1 MQGKTVLVT
10 GATDGIGKETALAL
24 AAQGARVFIVGR
36 DAQKTE
42 MTAHTLRGMSANP
55 QVIGLVADLSRMRDV
70 HELADEVM
78 QRCDRLDVLVNN
90 AGAMYPDYHS
100 TDEGFEA
107 TFALNYLSA
116 FLLTNRLL
124 PLMRVEHQHAFPAR
138 VINVASVAH
147 KQNRHIGDPIDVQA
161 LERYRGAGE
170 AGYSAT
176 RANALAKYALVMF
189 TFALARHYQGDGL
202 TANAL
207 HPGFVATKLTDAL
220 PPRDRFTFS
229 VVNRLMGVTPGEGA
243 ATSIYLAS
251 SPEVGAVT
259 GMYFMNR
266 KPALPADGTRD
277 TDAQDTLWALSEAWT
292 LGKAASAS
300 A

>member
-1 MQGKTVLVT
+1 MHGKTVLVT

-24 AAQGARVFIVGR
+24 ATQGARVFIVGR
-36 DAQKTE
+36 NAHKTE
-42 MTAHTLRGMSANP
+42 MTAHTLRGMTANS
-55 QVIGLVADLSRMRDV
+55 QVIGLTANLSLMRDV
-70 HELADEVM
+70 HALADKVM
-78 QRCDRLDVLVNN
+78 EYCDSLDVLVNN

-124 PLMRVEHQHAFPAR
+124 PLMTRENGTSDPAR
-138 VINVASVAH
+138 VVNVSSVAH
-147 KQNRHIGDPIDVQA
+147 KQNRHIGDPIDVNA
-161 LERYRGAGE
+161 LEYHLGAAE
-170 AGYSAT
+170 TGYSAA
-176 RANALAKYALVMF
+176 RAYALAKYALVMF
-189 TFALARHYQGDGL
+189 TFALARHYQGAGL

-207 HPGFVATKLTDAL
+207 HPGFIATKLTDAL
-220 PPRDRFTFS
+220 APRDRFTFS
-229 VVNRLMGVTPGEGA
+229 VVNRLMGVSPDEGA
-243 ATSIYLAS
+243 ATSVYLAS
-251 SPEVGAVT
+251 SPEVGAIT

-277 TDAQDTLWALSEAWT
+277 IDAQDALWSLSEAWT
-292 LGKAASAS
+292 LGQAASAS